1 MLEYNL
7 SAGILPLRKSFS
19 KSNGSII
26 TIDTPYNHSNF
37 IKTYTLTQLYESEPP
52 VKRVVC
58 SRAISP

>member
-37 IKTYTLTQLYESEPP
+37 IKTYTGYRTKS
-52 VKRVVC
+52 V
-58 SRAISP
+58 AILVPKICK